1 MHIDGLQNKIHTKEA
16 AAATPAVSEAG
27 EKDSIDKITSQTHTR
42 REMPGQVKRENKAAE
57 LSWEVKGH
65 TGSRAGNESRAGNSG
80 QAQVQMGQQ
89 VDAQAVK

>member
-1 MHIDGLQNKIHTKEA
+1 MPA
-16 AAATPAVSEAG
+16 ASEAG
-27 EKDSIDKITSQTHTR
+27 PERLCIDKITSQTHTR

-89 VDAQAVK
+89 VDVQAVKSAVSVAAAESSPG